1 MKVTTRTARLTRTL
15 VLSLGVA
22 ALLGG
27 IAAAPARADDDDWHH
42 ERHERRERRE
52 HAQREREAWCAYH
65 PGACGYPQRYVY
77 APPPPVVYA
86 PPPPPP
92 VVFAPPSGLNIVVPI
107 HIR

>member
-1 MKVTTRTARLTRTL
+1 M
-15 VLSLGVA
+15 A

-27 IAAAPARADDDDWHH
+27 IAALPAHADDDDWHH
-42 ERHERRERRE
+42 ERRERREREHRE
-52 HAQREREAWCAYH
+52 HEWRERQAWCAYH
-65 PGACGYPQRYVY
+65 PGACGYPQGYVY

-92 VVFAPPSGLNIVVPI
+92 VVYAPPPGLNIVVPI